1 VKTVNRLIDNEINS
15 GTLMEIVGANQDGM
29 KEAPI
34 IPMMK
39 INDALLPFKMHAIS
53 GIGEDDLP
61 HSHDYYEITW
71 ITKGAGKLCADLKEY
86 TLDENTVYFIRPNQ
100 VHQLFLSSD
109 AEGFIIS
116 FNDSFLNLGAHE
128 FDMTS
133 HIGLFQL
140 FSNLQVLTFQDEIIT
155 DVREIV
161 TKMMREF
168 ENDYSFK
175 VQLLKRY
182 LKIFLIHVSRQL
194 ERGVQTAEQ
203 SRENDLIK
211 RFMELLEKKFKEK
224 KMVADYAAELSI
236 TPNYLNGIIKKV
248 TGFCAGY
255 HIRQRVVLEA
265 KRLGRYS
272 DAGMKEIA
280 YSLGFEDSSH
290 FSKFFKAVAGMNFS
304 DFKKGGLIY
313 PLYPQQELTA

>member
-1 VKTVNRLIDNEINS
+1 
-15 GTLMEIVGANQDGM
+15 M

-39 INDALLPFKMHAIS
+39 FNDALIPFKMHLIS
-53 GIGEDDLP
+53 SLREEHEDNYDLP

-86 TLDENTVYFIRPNQ
+86 NLEENTIYFIRPNQ
-100 VHQLFLSSD
+100 VHRLVLSTD
-109 AEGFIIS
+109 AEGYIIS

-140 FSNLQVLTFQDEIIT
+140 FSNLQVLSFQNEIVT
-155 DVREIV
+155 DIREIV
-161 TKMMREF
+161 TKMMKEF
-168 ENDYSFK
+168 QNNYSFK
-175 VQLLKRY
+175 AQMLKRY
-182 LKIFLIHVSRQL
+182 FKIFLIYVSRQL
-194 ERGVQTAEQ
+194 ETGVQTAEQ
-203 SRENDLIK
+203 SRENDLVK
-211 RFMELLEKKFKEK
+211 KFMDLLEKKFKEK
-224 KMVADYAAELSI
+224 KMVADYAAELFI
-236 TPNYLNGIIKKV
+236 TPNYLNGIIKKI
-248 TGFCAGY
+248 TGFSAGY

-304 DFKKGGLIY
+304 DFKKGGISY
-313 PLYPQQELTA
+313 PLYSQQGLTA